1 MAVLECLEDLNPGCS
16 SACVLQDLAGKRCRS
31 TGRRRKS
38 SLTNLLLSLKNAWL
52 AQHCLVRHL
61 CNKCMWGRCRNILA
75 CVRAWICWG
84 RQMQIWA
91 KALQLKHFV
100 VKWYEVLRPIKTPY
114 EIQSKHALC
123 LTFLDEYC
131 SYIRRALALQ
141 LKSAGFAWGQ
151 FAAQKGNIKTQC
163 CCSRLSSPLWHEEGC
178 HAGLQ
183 AGTGQDRKKLCRL
196 KMMPS
201 FFTMFFS
208 IDDFIDWYFV
218 VCIENIGFPCARAT
232 WIMIIY
238 SLWVLTLPACA
249 SPFHTFNL
257 AFNCFLLGS

>member
-1 MAVLECLEDLNPGCS
+1 
-16 SACVLQDLAGKRCRS
+16 
-31 TGRRRKS
+31 
-38 SLTNLLLSLKNAWL
+38 
-52 AQHCLVRHL
+52 
-61 CNKCMWGRCRNILA
+61 
-75 CVRAWICWG
+75 
-84 RQMQIWA
+84 MQIWA